1 MRIRWLALLM
11 LFFAACAQSAPQIQ
25 NWVTGNGARVYFVPA
40 HELPMVDIRVVFDA
54 GSARDG
60 QLNGLAKLTNGM
72 FSEGAAGLD
81 ADAIAERFARLGAQ
95 LSNSSARDM
104 ASVGLRSL
112 RGPASLDPA
121 AALLADLIARPDFP
135 ADALE
140 RLRQQMLVGLRR
152 GRQSPGT
159 IAQRA
164 FYRELYP
171 DHPYGNP
178 PAGEDAGVEAI
189 TGEDISAFHKQFYV
203 GANAVVA
210 VVGDLSRAHAERLV
224 DSVVGDLPS
233 GQAAPVLPP
242 VPRSGGS
249 RDRSVSHPSTQAH
262 ILMGQP
268 GMSRLDADFYP
279 LYVGNHILGG
289 SGLVSRL
296 NDTIREQ
303 RGLAYSVYSY
313 FVPMRVAGPYIVGMQ
328 TGSKNTATA
337 LSLLREEVAR
347 FVAKGPS
354 EEELDDAKRN
364 ITGGFPLRI
373 ASNSKILGYLGL
385 IGFYR
390 LPLDYLQRFNERVM
404 AVTRAQVNDAFQRRV
419 DPASLITVVLGPATA
434 AADAGQAR

>member
-1 MRIRWLALLM
+1 
-11 LFFAACAQSAPQIQ
+11 
-25 NWVTGNGARVYFVPA
+25 
-40 HELPMVDIRVVFDA
+40 
-54 GSARDG
+54 
-60 QLNGLAKLTNGM
+60 
-72 FSEGAAGLD
+72 
-81 ADAIAERFARLGAQ
+81 
-95 LSNSSARDM
+95 
-104 ASVGLRSL
+104 
-112 RGPASLDPA
+112 
-121 AALLADLIARPDFP
+121 
-135 ADALE
+135 
-140 RLRQQMLVGLRR
+140 
-152 GRQSPGT
+152 
-159 IAQRA
+159 
-164 FYRELYP
+164 
-171 DHPYGNP
+171 
-178 PAGEDAGVEAI
+178 
-189 TGEDISAFHKQFYV
+189 
-203 GANAVVA
+203 
-210 VVGDLSRAHAERLV
+210 
-224 DSVVGDLPS
+224 
-233 GQAAPVLPP
+233 
-242 VPRSGGS
+242 
-249 RDRSVSHPSTQAH
+249 
-262 ILMGQP
+262 MGQP

-328 TGSKNTATA
+328 TGSDNTSTA

-347 FVAKGPS
+347 FVAQGPS
-354 EEELDDAKRN
+354 EEELNDAKRN